1 MCGKHFEKRKKI
13 TKHMLKKHMLIFD
26 PNQRYQDSRHIFQNL
41 KVLQSVMGFGN
52 RAQSFTTPY
61 YLHVDSPLVK
71 VKQRKTS
78 KNVPSAYINLKSKPI
93 LINIFS

>member
-1 MCGKHFEKRKKI
+1 
-13 TKHMLKKHMLIFD
+13 MLIFD

-61 YLHVDSPLVK
+61 YLDVDSPL
-71 VKQRKTS
+71 
-78 KNVPSAYINLKSKPI
+78 A
-93 LINIFS
+93 IFSLRTIPNDRMEVHYLT